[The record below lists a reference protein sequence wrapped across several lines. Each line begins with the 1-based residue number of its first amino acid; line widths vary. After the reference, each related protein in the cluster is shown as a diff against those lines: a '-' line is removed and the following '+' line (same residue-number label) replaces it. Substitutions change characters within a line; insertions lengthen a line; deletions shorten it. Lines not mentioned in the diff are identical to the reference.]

1 MLPTLRDRSCTGSFS
16 KIVMKH
22 TEYTEYIS
30 TNVKYENLQKVRFV
44 GVGLEFK
51 VLFDTGSSNLW
62 VPSIHCSFLDI
73 ACCK

>member
-44 GVGLEFK
+44 GVGLE
-51 VLFDTGSSNLW
+51 LALLCGLINTGPPIC
-62 VPSIHCSFLDI
+62 VIIKGF
-73 ACCK
+73 